1 MDTEEADM
9 EDMEEDMVDMEVVV
23 ITEAGAVTMVHTVET
38 NMVILAEMTEEA
50 TRLMDNT
57 TVVYVSAWIEPDYL
71 LI

>member
-1 MDTEEADM
+1 M

-23 ITEAGAVTMVHTVET
+23 ITGAGAVTMVHTVET

-57 TVVYVSAWIEPDYL
+57 TVVYVSA
-71 LI
+71 